1 MIKEEIRKMAKLLD
15 DLEAIEEAARRVD
28 VSRKVTF
35 TYISNG
41 AQQAITFVED
51 CPPSCSGGGCKLT
64 STDIAADV
72 LTAAKKVAVDAI
84 GAKRAEILEKLKA
97 LGYEEPDGQH
107 EYGDEAGC
115 TVAE

>member
-41 AQQAITFVED
+41 VQQAITFVED
-51 CPPSCSGGGCKLT
+51 CPPSCSEGGCKLT

-72 LTAAKKVAVDAI
+72 LSLLQRRWLLMLSARSGRKSWKSLKHLDMRNLIPDLKRNNQETA
-84 GAKRAEILEKLKA
+84 
-97 LGYEEPDGQH
+97 
-107 EYGDEAGC
+107 
-115 TVAE
+115 

>member
-1 MIKEEIRKMAKLLD
+1 MTKEDIRKMAKLLD
-15 DLEAIEEAARRVD
+15 DLEEIEKVACRVD
-28 VSRKVTF
+28 VSHKVTF
-35 TYISNG
+35 TYTSNG

-51 CPPSCSGGGCKLT
+51 CRLNCSEGGCKLT

-97 LGYEEPDGQH
+97 LGYDGPDTGS
-107 EYGDEAGC
+107 EA
-115 TVAE
+115 E